1 MRKIIGISLILL
13 ASIILWKCASQTTP
27 TGGPKDEDPP
37 ILQES
42 IPANNQ
48 TGFNSKTIE
57 LKFDESVKLNNPK
70 EEIII
75 NPTPDKDIQFIAKQN
90 RVLIQSKNG
99 WKDSTT
105 YSISFGE
112 GVQDL
117 NEGNPAEK
125 LRLAFSTGL
134 TIDSLSILGKI
145 TQALSEKIP
154 EKITV
159 ALYEQDTFDIFEHSP
174 QYFTRTKKNGFFKID
189 NLKPGR
195 YFVYAFDDKNKNAKV
210 DSKTERFGFLPEP
223 LQLQTNTDTLAISI
237 YQIDS
242 RPIKISSIRNTET
255 ITKISLNKQLVS
267 YTITNPSKAKI
278 HHSFADD
285 QTEINIYNQLPIGDS
300 VQVQMQGL
308 DSLELKVDSTF
319 FIKRIESKV
328 PPEKF
333 SSLIVSSNF
342 DAETFTFSAKSKFS
356 KPIKYLNLDSVYLT
370 PDNLPQIKPIEKVVD
385 KNRGMSKE
393 DEDAKPKRDT
403 TTTKKPPIRK
413 LKIAATNVSIDSLKK
428 TLTIVTRVDK
438 KITSDSIKQISIVL
452 ETAFMLSIEGDSSK
466 REAITISIPDETSLG
481 TLLIEVQTQHK
492 NYEIQL
498 LGTDG
503 KLIRKVRNVKKHTF
517 NLLAAQEYK
526 IMIYADVN
534 NNGQW
539 DPQNIYQH
547 KPPEPNYF
555 YKTQEGKYTFPIRA
569 SWELG
574 PLILKL

>member
-195 YFVYAFDDKNKNAKV
+195 YFIYAFDDKNKNAKV

-300 VQVQMQGL
+300 VQVQIQGL

-319 FIKRIESKV
+319 FIKRIESKI

-333 SSLIVSSNF
+333 SSSIVSSNF

-385 KNRGMSKE
+385 KNRGKSKE